1 LCTEDVVSDRDVVD
15 KDALQFV
22 SLSTE
27 DFVLLKSFKVVNCKI
42 ADNWFR
48 TALRLNRHNLLV
60 LALLKAKFSHS
71 FLSFLLRVG
80 LRLPWLVLTVSFTI
94 NKFNSVGVDDAVAR
108 TLNFKVVGN
117 QVDWASLHQCL
128 LGALGLVAESA
139 GVASRRVA
147 ASTIGTGGL
156 RLIAIAT
163 LTLTAHITVTAVLL
177 AATLAVMASWL
188 LHVARVEALVLTAH
202 VWRLLRTDVL
212 AATMSLIGW
221 AALIAVRLLVGLLI
235 VVGVLHL
242 SC

>member
-1 LCTEDVVSDRDVVD
+1 MCTEDVVSDRDVVD
-15 KDALQFV
+15 KDAFQFV

-71 FLSFLLRVG
+71 FLSLNLRVG
-80 LRLPWLVLTVSFTI
+80 LRLRLVVTVSFTI
-94 NKFNSVGVDDAVAR
+94 NEFNSVGIDDTVAR

-147 ASTIGTGGL
+147 ASTIVTTLGL

-163 LTLTAHITVTAVLL
+163 LTLTAHTVTAVLL

-188 LHVARVEALVLTAH
+188 LHVARVVALVLTAH

-212 AATMSLIGW
+212 AATMRLIGW
-221 AALIAVRLLVGLLI
+221 AALVAVRLLVGVLI